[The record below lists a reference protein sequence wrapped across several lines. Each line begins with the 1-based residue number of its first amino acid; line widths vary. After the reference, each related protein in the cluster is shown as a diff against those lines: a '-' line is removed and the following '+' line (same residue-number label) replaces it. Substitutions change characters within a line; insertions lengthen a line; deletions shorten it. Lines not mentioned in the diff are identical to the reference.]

1 MRSHISTT
9 TTSKILATAICAS
22 ALIAA
27 TAQAWDF
34 SYDYQTVFDANADQ
48 YIVGQQ
54 NVRKYSEWQ
63 APPVTYWGPSAND
76 VPAVLT
82 SRFTFSA
89 PAAEIFL
96 SARLNSSSYLDR
108 GDYGSSSLWAS
119 TDGTSWQLLADCPVP
134 TGSRDL
140 IGREVYYNQAVP
152 ASLLGATEFWVQ
164 VRMQEHG
171 ALATAPDP
179 RATWADAQFGRW
191 DGAAR
196 GFQLNATLVPEPS
209 AFALVLS
216 GCALFCSFVRQK
228 GTAGGKSPPDCGR
241 EPERKVGTRT
251 G

>member
-1 MRSHISTT
+1 MQSYLSN
-9 TTSKILATAICAS
+9 TTSKILTTAICAS
-22 ALIAA
+22 ALLTAA
-27 TAQAWDF
+27 AHAWDF
-34 SYDYQTVFDANADQ
+34 SYGYQTVFDANADW

-63 APPVTYWGPSAND
+63 TPPVTYWGPSAND

-89 PAAEIFL
+89 PTAEIFV

-108 GDYGSSSLWAS
+108 GDYGASSLWAS
-119 TDGTSWQLLADCPVP
+119 MDGTSWQLLADCPVP

-140 IGREVYYNQAVP
+140 IGRQVYYNEAVP
-152 ASLLGATEFWVQ
+152 ASLLGADEFWIQ

-191 DGAAR
+191 DGAAG
-196 GFQLNATLVPEPS
+196 GFQLSATLVPEPS
-209 AFALVLS
+209 AGALILS
-216 GCALFCSFVRQK
+216 ACALFYFLCPAR
-228 GTAGGKSPPDCGR
+228 GMARGGKLLTLVRSQR
-241 EPERKVGTRT
+241 ER
-251 G
+251 